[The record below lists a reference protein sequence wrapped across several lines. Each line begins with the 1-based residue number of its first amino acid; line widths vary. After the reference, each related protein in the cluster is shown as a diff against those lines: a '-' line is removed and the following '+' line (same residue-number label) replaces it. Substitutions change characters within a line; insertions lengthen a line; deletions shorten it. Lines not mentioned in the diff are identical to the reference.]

1 MQNVGARLDEVPLG
15 GYRMFLSRPK
25 INSFKLKSRLAS
37 TGDTFLTFW
46 SKNGSRRFHYLAKI
60 VESMLKIA
68 ISEFASGSQRQPP
81 AASGSQRQL
90 PEMGFGPRLGT
101 TLPHAPGAKMT

>member
-15 GYRMFLSRPK
+15 GYRMFLARP
-25 INSFKLKSRLAS
+25 ILFFKLKSRLAS

-60 VESMLKIA
+60 VEGILKIA
-68 ISEFASGSQRQPP
+68 ISELASGSY
-81 AASGSQRQL
+81 RQL